1 MQNAPSQD
9 PRDQAIRAALR
20 DAATLAAMVV
30 DELRAS
36 YRGSERALYVE
47 TLGTYVAD
55 LGGSVVEQEDDAVI
69 VVFGGR
75 RIAVRLA

>member
-1 MQNAPSQD
+1 MQNAPSED

-30 DELRAS
+30 DEVRAS

-55 LGGSVVEQEDDAVI
+55 LGGSVVGQESDAVI
-69 VVFGGR
+69 VAFGGR